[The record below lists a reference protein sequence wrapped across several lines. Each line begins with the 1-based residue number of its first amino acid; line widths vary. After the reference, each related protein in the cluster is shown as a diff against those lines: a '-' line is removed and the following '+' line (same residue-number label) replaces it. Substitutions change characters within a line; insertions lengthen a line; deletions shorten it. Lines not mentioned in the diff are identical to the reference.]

1 MAHSEACQLF
11 IEEQIKEGLAA
22 GKTPHSIGKELT
34 SVIKKYFEAI
44 IPAEA
49 IRSRARRMKKSGTGQ
64 MTSPPTT
71 PTNHSEIQEKRH
83 NQVLTDDKGK
93 FKKGTAPGPGRP
105 PKYETPVEPYS
116 CALQMASIAISQ
128 LSRIRRGD
136 PKRKEAFQEVI
147 NWINDNW

>member
-11 IEEQIKEGLAA
+11 IEERIQEGLAA

-34 SVIKKYFEAI
+34 AVIKKYFEAS
-44 IPAEA
+44 IPAES

-71 PTNHSEIQEKRH
+71 ATNHLESQEKRH
-83 NQVLTDDKGK
+83 NQVLTDDKGQ

-105 PKYETPVEPYS
+105 PKYVEPEPYS
-116 CALQMASIAISQ
+116 CALQMATIAISQ

-136 PKRKEAFQEVI
+136 PKRQEAFQEVM

>member
-11 IEEQIKEGLAA
+11 IEERIKEGLAE
-22 GKTPHSIGKELT
+22 GKSAYAVAKELSAKIQQMFETAIPHSTLKD
-34 SVIKKYFEAI
+34 
-44 IPAEA
+44 
-49 IRSRARRMKKSGTGQ
+49 RALRMKRKIGGN
-64 MTSPPTT
+64 PPTRST
-71 PTNHSEIQEKRH
+71 PANHSEIQEKRH

-93 FKKGTAPGPGRP
+93 FTKGTAPGPGRP

-116 CALQMASIAISQ
+116 CALQMATIAISQ